1 MASDETPGRPTPT
14 LSVVV
19 PTYQESAN
27 VPILFERVKA
37 ALEGLPW
44 EMIVVDDDSPDG
56 TSNVAF
62 TLAAEDRRLRCLRRV
77 NRSGLAGA
85 VIEGWM
91 SSSADFVA
99 VIDGDL
105 QHDETILRE
114 MYRALAKGSANLA
127 IGTRI
132 READRGSLSP
142 ARQALSDMGAWFF
155 RRIAGTAIADPMSG
169 FFMLRREIA
178 SRLAPRLSPDGFK
191 ILVDVILSA
200 GGDLKIV
207 EVPYR
212 FRKRTAGESKL
223 TPLVGIDFLGLVV
236 HHATA
241 GALPTRFVLFAM
253 IGASGL
259 VVHIVTLS
267 AVLHWFGALS
277 FDSGQLIAT
286 VVAMASNF
294 ILNNEI
300 TYSSYRYR
308 GFGLI
313 EGFAAFALG
322 CSVGAIA
329 NIDVASW
336 LFNASETWWV
346 AGLAGA
352 LLSVVWN
359 YAVSTN
365 SFGDRA
371 GADKNCRA
379 ASRLAIRARVWLHS
393 VPFTKSQEELRWR
406 PPSPTPWSSSALPA
420 ISPSSRSF
428 RLCWDSWPTK
438 ASTSP
443 SSASPRPVG
452 RSSNCGRAPRTA
464 SNSTAAATTPDSPSC
479 RGSCDTSTGTTT
491 IRGPSLI

>member
-1 MASDETPGRPTPT
+1 MASDETAGRAPT

-19 PTYQESAN
+19 PTYQEAAN
-27 VPILFERVKA
+27 IPILFERMKA

-62 TLAAEDRRLRCLRRV
+62 ALAAEDRRLRCLRRV

-85 VIEGWM
+85 VVEGWM
-91 SSSADFVA
+91 ASSADFVA

-114 MYRALAKGSANLA
+114 MHRALVKGPANLA
-127 IGTRI
+127 IGTRM
-132 READRGSLSP
+132 REAGGGSLSP

-155 RRIAGTAIADPMSG
+155 RRIAGAAVADPMSG
-169 FFMLRREIA
+169 FFMLPREIV

-200 GGDLKIV
+200 GGELKIV

-212 FRKRTAGESKL
+212 FRKREAGESKL

-236 HHATA
+236 HHATG

-259 VVHIVTLS
+259 IVHF
-267 AVLHWFGALS
+267 AVLLAVLRWFDGAT
-277 FDSGQLIAT
+277 FYSGQLVAT

-300 TYSSYRYR
+300 TYSSYRFR
-308 GFGLI
+308 GLGLI

-336 LFNASETWWV
+336 LYYANETWWV
-346 AGLAGA
+346 AGLSGA

-365 SFGDRA
+365 
-371 GADKNCRA
+371 
-379 ASRLAIRARVWLHS
+379 LI
-393 VPFTKSQEELRWR
+393 WR
-406 PPSPTPWSSSALPA
+406 P
-420 ISPSSRSF
+420 
-428 RLCWDSWPTK
+428 
-438 ASTSP
+438 
-443 SSASPRPVG
+443 G
-452 RSSNCGRAPRTA
+452 RR
-464 SNSTAAATTPDSPSC
+464 
-479 RGSCDTSTGTTT
+479 
-491 IRGPSLI
+491 